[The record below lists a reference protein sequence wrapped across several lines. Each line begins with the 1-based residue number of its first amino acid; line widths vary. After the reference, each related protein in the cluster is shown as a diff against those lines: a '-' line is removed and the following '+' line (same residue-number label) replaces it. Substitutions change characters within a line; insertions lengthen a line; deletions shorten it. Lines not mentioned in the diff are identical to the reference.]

1 MLYLSG
7 VVRPDMPAML
17 QPGMGNLPPVGQP
30 WAADN
35 GRFSAPEKYTDEAYL
50 AWLAKRPHREA
61 CLFATAP
68 DVVGN
73 AGATL
78 ALSAPMYHCIRHLGY
93 RVALVAQDGLEHLT
107 EFIPWDDF
115 DALFIGGTTHWKL
128 GESAHQLAAEAK
140 RRGKWV
146 HMGRV
151 NSLRRMRIAEA
162 MGCDS
167 VDGTYLRFRYTKGTG
182 EAEIASW
189 NAAIYRQPSLFL
201 PSSADQ
207 TTDQP
212 TDQDPEEAA

>member
-17 QPGMGNLPPVGQP
+17 QPGMGNLPPAGQP

-35 GRFSAPEKYTDEAYL
+35 GRFSAPETYTDERYL
-50 AWLAKRPHREA
+50 DWLAKRPHKDA

-78 ALSAPMYHCIRHLGY
+78 ALSAPMYGRIRKAGY
-93 RVALVAQDGLEHLT
+93 RAALVAQDGLENLR

-115 DALFIGGTTHWKL
+115 DALFIGGTTEWKL
-128 GESAHQLAAEAK
+128 SEAAHELAAEAK
-140 RRGKWV
+140 WRGKWL

-151 NSLRRMRIAEA
+151 NSLRRVRIAKA

-167 VDGTYLRFRYTKGTG
+167 VDGTYLRFRHALGTG
-182 EAEIASW
+182 EAEIAEWLDDLERSPMLGL
-189 NAAIYRQPSLFL
+189 NVA
-201 PSSADQ
+201 
-207 TTDQP
+207 
-212 TDQDPEEAA
+212 